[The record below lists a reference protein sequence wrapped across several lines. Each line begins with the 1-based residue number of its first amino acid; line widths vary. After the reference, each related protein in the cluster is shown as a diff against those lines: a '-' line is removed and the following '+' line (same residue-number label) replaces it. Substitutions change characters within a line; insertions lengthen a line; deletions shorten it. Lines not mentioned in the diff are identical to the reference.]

1 MEMFSKKEMD
11 KRIGH
16 LRKSKSLYKLEEV
29 EAYFVRLCGEH
40 GINCSYD
47 VMAEEM
53 PYFKTL
59 GYTEYAGNFYIR
71 PLNFKLANEQMRDA
85 AWDKMHKIED
95 YSDWLINK
103 VVKNDSNKYTN
114 RETDESLPPK
124 DFLVVLPGSNKVRD
138 NVCLNKLKHI
148 KSSHG
153 DNVYLKP
160 HPITTHQIIG
170 ELKDFFGEKCVL
182 PRNLN
187 MYYYLQK
194 AKGVY
199 TTHISESCIYSIV
212 LGKPTQ
218 PIDVWNN
225 IQQGSFF
232 CLNNHILDNQHNGKE
247 YINKCFSSPKSGIIN
262 PEVDKNWKEKLEQYM
277 NYIMPKRK
285 FYQNW
290 FLADAKRVKN

>member
-1 MEMFSKKEMD
+1 MEMFNKKEMD

-16 LRKSKSLYKLEEV
+16 LKKSKSLYKLEEV

-85 AWDKMHKIED
+85 YWDKMHKVED
-95 YSDWLINK
+95 YSNWLINK
-103 VVKNDSNKYTN
+103 VVKNDSNKYTD
-114 RETDESLPPK
+114 RESDESLPPK

-148 KSSHG
+148 KSAHG

-225 IQQGSFF
+225 IQRGSFF

-247 YINKCFSSPKSGIIN
+247 YINKCFSSAKSGIIN

-277 NYIMPKRK
+277 NYIMPKRQY
-285 FYQNW
+285 YQNW

>member
-277 NYIMPKRK
+277 NYIMPKRQ

>member
-1 MEMFSKKEMD
+1 MEMFNKKEMD

-16 LRKSKSLYKLEEV
+16 LKKSKSLYKLEEV

-85 AWDKMHKIED
+85 AWDKMHKVED
-95 YSDWLINK
+95 YSNWLINK
-103 VVKNDSNKYTN
+103 VVKNDSNKYTD
-114 RETDESLPPK
+114 RESDESLPPK

-138 NVCLNKLKHI
+138 NVCLNKMKQI
-148 KSSHG
+148 KSAHG

-232 CLNNHILDNQHNGKE
+232 CLNNHILDNQSNGKE

-277 NYIMPKRK
+277 EYIMPKRQ

-290 FLADAKRVKN
+290 FLADAKRVRN

>member
-1 MEMFSKKEMD
+1 MEMFNKKDMD

-16 LRKSKSLYKLEEV
+16 LKKSKSLYKLEEV

-53 PYFKTL
+53 PYFETL

-85 AWDKMHKIED
+85 EWDKMHKVED
-95 YSDWLINK
+95 YSNWLINK
-103 VVKNDSNKYTN
+103 VVKNDSNKYTD
-114 RETDESLPPK
+114 RESDESLPPK

-138 NVCLNKLKHI
+138 NVCLNKMKQI
-148 KSSHG
+148 KSAHG

-199 TTHISESCIYSIV
+199 TTHISESCIYSVV

-225 IQQGSFF
+225 IQRGSFF
-232 CLNNHILDNQHNGKE
+232 CLNNHILDNQSNGKE

-262 PEVDKNWKEKLEQYM
+262 PEVDKNWKEKVEQYM
-277 NYIMPKRK
+277 EYIMPKRQ

-290 FLADAKRVKN
+290 FLAGAKRVSN